1 MLSAAVSKP
10 TIISKQKIKLDTGG
24 FDTPFAKNAQGYS
37 TTVYPYAQFS
47 SVSLTFARNQ
57 SADAPSRMR

>member
-1 MLSAAVSKP
+1 MKR
-10 TIISKQKIKLDTGG
+10 GG
-24 FDTPFAKNAQGYS
+24 LGTPFAKNAQGYS